1 MSADTATAPPQ
12 LRPLAL
18 GEIIDVSIKLMR
30 RNWRTLALAVLVV
43 SVPVAVITLLITT
56 STTTYDSSLDVRVR
70 DDGAAYGAGVVVN
83 AILQLVLY
91 LLATVACFQAIADAY
106 MGRRPDWRSSLRFA
120 ARRAPAALAMT
131 ILYFLGIFAGLIFVL
146 IGAVFVAVRWSV
158 AMPALLLE
166 RRGPAGALGRSWSL
180 VSGFWWKCFGTLLIA
195 YLLVIVLS
203 VAVGAVVGGVLA
215 ALTSADSL
223 LGLVVTQALDVAVQ
237 VFTLPLFAAVTIV
250 LYVDL
255 RVRKE
260 GFDLA
265 LMADHIAHPDR
276 AGSFSAEPDAA
287 PPAARD
293 PSDERVSY
301 GPPAESPPEPP
312 RHPAFGE

>member
-30 RNWRTLALAVLVV
+30 RNWRTLSLLVLIVA
-43 SVPVAVITLLITT
+43 VPVAVVSLLITT
-56 STTTYDSSLDVRVR
+56 STTTYDAGLDVRSP
-70 DDGAAYGAGVVVN
+70 DDDAAYGAGQVVN
-83 AILQLVLY
+83 ALLQIALY
-91 LLATVACFQAIADAY
+91 LLATVACFQAVADAY
-106 MGRRPDWRSSLRFA
+106 IGRRPDWRSSLRFA
-120 ARRAPAALAMT
+120 ARRSPAVLAMT
-131 ILYFLGIFAGLIFVL
+131 IVYFCGLAVGLIFVFV
-146 IGAVFVAVRWSV
+146 GAIFLAVRWSV

-166 RRGPAGALGRSWSL
+166 RRRPIAALGRSWKL
-180 VSGFWWKCFGTLLIA
+180 VGGFWWKVFGTLLIV
-195 YLLVIVLS
+195 YLLVTVLS
-203 VAVGAVVGGVLA
+203 FAVGAVLGGILA
-215 ALTSADSL
+215 VVTNVESL
-223 LGLVVTQALDVAVQ
+223 LGLLAQQAVTVVVQ

-265 LMADHIAHPDR
+265 LMADHIAHPDAPASFAP
-276 AGSFSAEPDAA
+276 AG
-287 PPAARD
+287 
-293 PSDERVSY
+293 VSE
-301 GPPAESPPEPP
+301 AP